1 MFTQQIGP
9 SLEAVL
15 QESPS
20 TRVTKHLGETQWSL
34 SKGECSQMRAIHFSS
49 LLSNQNQVGNS
60 GKLG

>member
-9 SLEAVL
+9 SLEAVS

-20 TRVTKHLGETQWSL
+20 TRETKHLGETQWSL
-34 SKGECSQMRAIHFSS
+34 SKGKCSQMIVIHFFS
-49 LLSNQNQVGNS
+49 LLSNQNQVGTS